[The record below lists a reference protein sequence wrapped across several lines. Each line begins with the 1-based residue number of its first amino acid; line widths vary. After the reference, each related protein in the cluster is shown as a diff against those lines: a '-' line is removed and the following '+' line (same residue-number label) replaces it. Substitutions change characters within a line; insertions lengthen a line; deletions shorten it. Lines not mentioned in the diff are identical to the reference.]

1 MLTKHE
7 PALKDP
13 FNRERNR
20 FLQDPPALQLL
31 LPQRPLILGLAGCS
45 GSGKTT
51 LARELTAQ
59 LSATLLPL
67 DFYYRCLSHLP
78 PEERAF
84 QNFDH
89 PDSLEH
95 ALLVQHIEALA
106 DNCSIERPIYD
117 FTTHTR
123 VPNRTETIAPAPVLI
138 VEGILALH
146 YPPLRA
152 LYDFSIYVNAPNEIC
167 LNRRIYRDLRERGRT
182 EESVRAQF
190 DATAKPMADLYVI
203 PSAQHATVTVEGTDA
218 LDWSVEQVLQR
229 LHQLGLVRTGQHTG
243 SVDQ

>member
-1 MLTKHE
+1 MSSMNHQPE
-7 PALKDP
+7 
-13 FNRERNR
+13 
-20 FLQDPPALQLL
+20 QLL
-31 LPQRPLILGLAGCS
+31 LPQRPLILGIAGCS

-51 LARELTAQ
+51 LARELTQQ

-67 DFYYRCLSHLP
+67 DFYYICLSHLP
-78 PEERAF
+78 PDERAL

-95 ALLVQHIEALA
+95 TLLVQHVADLA
-106 DNCSIERPIYD
+106 EGRAIDRPIYD

-123 VPNRTETIAPAPVLI
+123 VRDRTETVASAPVLI

-146 YPPLRA
+146 YPTLRS
-152 LYDFSIYVNAPNEIC
+152 LFDFSIYVNAPNQIC
-167 LNRRIYRDLRERGRT
+167 LNRRIYRDMRERGRT

-190 DATAKPMADLYVI
+190 EATAKPMADLYVI
-203 PSAQHATVTVEGTDA
+203 PSAQHASITVQGTEA

-229 LHQLGLVRTGQHTG
+229 LNLLGLLRLHHRA
-243 SVDQ
+243 SDIAP

>member
-1 MLTKHE
+1 MPE
-7 PALKDP
+7 QP
-13 FNRERNR
+13 E
-20 FLQDPPALQLL
+20 QLL
-31 LPQRPLILGLAGCS
+31 LPQRPLILGIGGCS

-67 DFYYRCLSHLP
+67 DFYYICLSHLP
-78 PEERAF
+78 PDERAL

-95 ALLVQHIEALA
+95 SLLAQHVADLA
-106 DNCSIERPIYD
+106 DGRAIDRPIYD

-123 VPNRTETIAPAPVLI
+123 VPNHTETVAPSPVLI

-146 YPPLRA
+146 YSQLRA
-152 LYDFSIYVNAPNEIC
+152 LYDFSIYVNAPNKIC
-167 LNRRIYRDLRERGRT
+167 LNRRIYRDMRERGRT

-190 DATAKPMADLYVI
+190 EATAKPMADLYVI
-203 PSAQHATVTVEGTDA
+203 PSAEHASITVEGTEA

-229 LHQLGLVRTGQHTG
+229 LHQLGLLRLHQCAADVA
-243 SVDQ
+243 S